1 MTNITLTREE
11 AQQVLDALEDAA
23 DHIGCPDDDDAIGVA
38 RRTLRTRLSAPEPEP
53 VAWRYT
59 IGQSTHHADYL
70 VSIKQPNNIYSVDGG
85 GIRIDNGEPLYTAPQ
100 RVYCSCGDGIVPDD
114 GALCGTCVSLKKMRE
129 WQGLTDDEKEDVL
142 KGSKNAYDAIERIE
156 AKLKEKN
163 T

>member
-1 MTNITLTREE
+1 MITLTREE
-11 AQQVLDALEDAA
+11 AQQVLDGLRGDSLYAA
-23 DHIGCPDDDDAIGVA
+23 KQA
-38 RRTLRTRLSAPEPEP
+38 RETLRARLSAPEPEP

-85 GIRIDNGEPLYTAPQ
+85 GIRIDNGEPLYTAPPQ
-100 RVYCSCGDGIVPDD
+100 
-114 GALCGTCVSLKKMRE
+114 RE
-129 WQGLTDDEKEDVL
+129 WIGLTDDEKEDVL